1 MLVKQHLVIDD
12 RRDRLAGKEPS
23 VETVLGLLG
32 ADALLE
38 LDKNFHQNL
47 CIVRLVL
54 LLLVEGLSSRRLY
67 LALSLVSYLVDDNMV
82 DFPIFVAFL
91 LYVLLQVLIHVLWSH
106 HVGEKD
112 HPALHFTS
120 CRHHKFLHDQ
130 LPARLAHALPL
141 LLLLQCRRLQGLLLQ
156 LFLVPLLLHLRSSI
170 RKLTTK
176 CI

>member
-1 MLVKQHLVIDD
+1 MVKQHLVIDD
-12 RRDRLAGKEPS
+12 RRDGLAGKEPS
-23 VETVLGLLG
+23 VETVFGLLG

-91 LYVLLQVLIHVLWSH
+91 LHILL
-106 HVGEKD
+106 
-112 HPALHFTS
+112 
-120 CRHHKFLHDQ
+120 
-130 LPARLAHALPL
+130 
-141 LLLLQCRRLQGLLLQ
+141 
-156 LFLVPLLLHLRSSI
+156 
-170 RKLTTK
+170 
-176 CI
+176 